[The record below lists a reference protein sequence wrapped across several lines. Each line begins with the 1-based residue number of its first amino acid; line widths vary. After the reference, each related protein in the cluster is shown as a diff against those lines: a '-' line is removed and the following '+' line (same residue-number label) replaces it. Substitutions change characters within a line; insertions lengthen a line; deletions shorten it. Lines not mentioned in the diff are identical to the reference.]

1 MAGRSVRSRSE
12 CGTGTVDSGQSA
24 VDNRGVNNYSLLA
37 ANTSKSFAMA
47 KSGMLYL
54 ALVLCAVLATSE
66 ALKCFHCNN
75 CGDDAGTPYDCS
87 DNNDVCLKITL
98 AGRVQKSCAQKAAC
112 GLGAVERGVV
122 NAWNNLKNLLSD
134 VDQEA
139 TDAQLIYCC
148 DRSYC
153 NGATLRTF
161 SPLLVVLTL
170 LHVIRA

>member
-1 MAGRSVRSRSE
+1 
-12 CGTGTVDSGQSA
+12 
-24 VDNRGVNNYSLLA
+24 
-37 ANTSKSFAMA
+37 MA
-47 KSGMLYL
+47 KSGMLCL

-134 VDQEA
+134 VDQDVVDIPD
-139 TDAQLIYCC
+139 DAQAKIVACCESDLCNAAPGKMANPVILI
-148 DRSYC
+148 
-153 NGATLRTF
+153 LL
-161 SPLLVVLTL
+161 PLLAC
-170 LHVIRA
+170 IFRQ

>member
-1 MAGRSVRSRSE
+1 MAKNGLL
-12 CGTGTVDSGQSA
+12 CLA
-24 VDNRGVNNYSLLA
+24 VVLLA
-37 ANTSKSFAMA
+37 ALS
-47 KSGMLYL
+47 
-54 ALVLCAVLATSE
+54 TSE

-75 CGDDAGTPYDCS
+75 CGDDAGTPYDCN
-87 DNNDVCLKITL
+87 DDNDVCLKISL

-122 NAWNNLKNLLSD
+122 SAWNNLKNLLSD

-153 NGATLRTF
+153 NGATSRTV
-161 SPLLVVLTL
+161 SPLLIVITL
-170 LHVIRA
+170 LNMVLA